1 MSGIRLQGVAKT
13 NSLQQGAAQ
22 GEKGE
27 LNGKAQPFLTT
38 GGEAVSKRQIL
49 QRKQEVAR
57 SLKQRV
63 NSEILHTTVF
73 GVRARCLSPCR
84 TVMFFASSPLIDG

>member
-38 GGEAVSKRQIL
+38 GGEAVSSFNER
-49 QRKQEVAR
+49 VAR
-57 SLKQRV
+57 SLRQRV

-73 GVRARCLSPCR
+73 GVRACCLSPCR